1 VTSNQLSCLQP
12 IGPRFQRR
20 LERSGAPVESSLER
34 APALGYCSR
43 MVDRKDIS
51 RFAREVAREFSPERI
66 VLFGSYATG
75 KATEDS
81 DVDILVILAHAQR
94 NIEKSLDITRKV
106 NRSFPLDL
114 IVRTPQETRR
124 RLKQHDMFLTSI
136 LNEGKTLYARRGQG
150 MGGKSRG

>member
-1 VTSNQLSCLQP
+1 
-12 IGPRFQRR
+12 
-20 LERSGAPVESSLER
+20 
-34 APALGYCSR
+34 

-51 RFAREVAREFSPERI
+51 KFAREVAREFAPERI

-81 DVDILVILAHAQR
+81 DVDILVIMPHAQR

-106 NRSFPLDL
+106 DRSFPLDL

-124 RLKQHDMFLTSI
+124 RLKQRDMFLTSI
-136 LNEGKTLYARRGQG
+136 LNEGKTLYARRGPVSL
-150 MGGKSRG
+150 SR